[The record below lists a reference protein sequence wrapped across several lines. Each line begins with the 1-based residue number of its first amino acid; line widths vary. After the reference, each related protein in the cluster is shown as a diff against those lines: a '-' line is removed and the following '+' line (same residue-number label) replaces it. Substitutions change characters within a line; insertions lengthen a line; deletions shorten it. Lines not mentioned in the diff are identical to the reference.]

1 MTEDT
6 GWDVPDSAPR
16 RLKRTNYGE
25 IAYLKLVIDECL
37 EKVTHEQARG
47 SIENAKAAIN
57 YAMYLT
63 REDPR

>member
-6 GWDVPDSAPR
+6 GWDIPDPAPR
-16 RLKRTNYGE
+16 KLRRSDYGE
-25 IAYLKLVIDECL
+25 IAYLKSMVDECL
-37 EKVTHEQARG
+37 GKVGHKQARE
-47 SIENAKAAIN
+47 SIETAKAAIN